1 MKTMAASLLAVFMF
15 ASQAL
20 ALDKEPFSE
29 ARFAQLQTEGKVI
42 LVDVYADWCPT
53 CKKQQAALQAYRDAN
68 PDKVFHILEVDFDK
82 DKAQVSAL
90 RAPRQSTLLLFK
102 GGKQFWFS
110 VAETRPDVI
119 AAELNKA
126 FAAK

>member
-1 MKTMAASLLAVFMF
+1 MKKFAAILF
-15 ASQAL
+15 ATFALVSQAM
-20 ALDKEPFSE
+20 ALDKEPFSD
-29 ARFAQLQTEGKVI
+29 ARFAQLQSEGKVV

-53 CKKQQAALQAYRDAN
+53 CKKQQTALQAYRDAN

-90 RAPRQSTLLLFK
+90 RAPRQSTLLLYK
-102 GGKQFWFS
+102 GSKQFWFS

>member
-1 MKTMAASLLAVFMF
+1 MKKLALILFAAF
-15 ASQAL
+15 ALVSQAM

-29 ARFAQLQTEGKVI
+29 ARFAQLQSEGKVV

-68 PDKVFHILEVDFDK
+68 PDKVFHILEVDFDN

-110 VAETRPDVI
+110 VAETRPEVI